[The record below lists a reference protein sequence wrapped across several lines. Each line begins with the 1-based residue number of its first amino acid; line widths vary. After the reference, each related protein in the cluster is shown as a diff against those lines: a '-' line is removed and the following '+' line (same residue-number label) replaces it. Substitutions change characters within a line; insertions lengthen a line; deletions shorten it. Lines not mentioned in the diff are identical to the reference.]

1 MTNNEKIR
9 AALEKLDKAGAWMS
23 AALDDHENTCAE
35 CKADFGNA
43 LDAIETL
50 RALLDTPAQAEEV
63 DRVGFR
69 LIQTMGF
76 SHSMSNGDHVVSGYG
91 FSARHTSLGCIARR
105 IGEYIAAL
113 QSDRSDH
120 GLERLVQFCLGHS
133 ISTGH
138 ADDMDLLLDEVLPQF
153 SSLIADNIA
162 KDMVIARLH
171 SENKSPA
178 RPVVKPLVWVD
189 GEYLSSAWALGPVR
203 YKAQFSVTGNAWD
216 LFLGDTYLSEHGER
230 DEAKAA
236 AEAHWQRKIG
246 ECLV

>member
-1 MTNNEKIR
+1 MKNIEKIR

-50 RALLDTPAQAEEV
+50 RALLDTPAQAEAMEALDNLKAYV
-63 DRVGFR
+63 FNGSLIDPSPFFR
-69 LIQTMGF
+69 TI
-76 SHSMSNGDHVVSGYG
+76 
-91 FSARHTSLGCIARR
+91 R
-105 IGEYIAAL
+105 AAL
-113 QSDRSDH
+113 QSARSDH